1 MPRTAT
7 FLVALLAVGAM
18 AGEFAVEPIDSPPD
32 QVRAS
37 PDDVEEVVVT
47 AEAPDPGK
55 VPRMEYLLAVYEAR
69 RTGADLYRRGKY
81 AEAFPH
87 LLAAAK
93 RGFKFA
99 QARVGFLYQQGIGTP
114 QDPEAA
120 IGWLGIAARGET
132 MPEMRNHFN
141 ALWRKIPDVYH
152 PRLEEVIDSYEAKY
166 GSRVHRVACDA
177 SHKAGTFT
185 RRLTC
190 RFMDEHLYNQTG
202 EAMSEITAF
211 EVTALGE

>member
-1 MPRTAT
+1 MPRIAT
-7 FLVALLAVGAM
+7 FLVVLLAVRAVT
-18 AGEFAVEPIDSPPD
+18 GESAVEPVDSKPE

-47 AEAPDPGK
+47 AEAPEPGK
-55 VPRMEYLLAVYEAR
+55 VPRMEYLLAVYDAR

-81 AEAFPH
+81 AEAFPY

-141 ALWRKIPDVYH
+141 ALWDKIPDVYRPH
-152 PRLEEVIDSYEAKY
+152 LEEVIDSYEAKY
-166 GSRVHRVACDA
+166 GSRVNRVACDA

-202 EAMSEITAF
+202 ETMSEITAF
-211 EVTALGE
+211 EVTPLGE